1 MLQYIVILW
10 AAINISGAVVY
21 MRDTIRGR
29 TKPNRVTRLMRSI
42 APLIATAA
50 ALTEGVRWAVV
61 PVFMSGFGPFLIFL
75 SSFVNRK
82 SYRKLKKFD
91 YICGLFS
98 VLALVGWRITNEP
111 LVAIGFSIISD
122 FFALLST
129 LKKTWRHPETE
140 SPVAFITGLLS
151 ATTGFFALKTF
162 SIAEI
167 AFPIYLCLACTSLI
181 FAFYR
186 KRIIKNI

>member
-1 MLQYIVILW
+1 
-10 AAINISGAVVY
+10 
-21 MRDTIRGR
+21 
-29 TKPNRVTRLMRSI
+29 MRSI